1 VRTCSVNVARD
12 STRFMTTDGE
22 RKVAAAPDVDADDD
36 RMDGMDGDAEP
47 LEEQVRQDAWNVRS
61 ESLVHL
67 CRS

>member
-1 VRTCSVNVARD
+1 MRTCSVNVARD
-12 STRFMTTDGE
+12 PTRAMTADGE